1 MFNYLRLTALGILL
15 LAWPVFAHAQSMTES
30 VSESSDQERVT
41 FDAVQA
47 VFRKHCVSCHNE
59 DQPRGDLV
67 LTSLD
72 KVLAGS
78 SSGFVVVPGKVG
90 ESPLYTLT
98 AHLDNPKMPPNKPR
112 IPQRE
117 LNLIERWINTG
128 LVDEAKQSG
137 KVVQEDTDR
146 SAMTE
151 KVATDSLEGAPSKV
165 ADKESDHVSRSYCAL
180 KPLMQPTP
188 IRAIAM
194 HPNQSILA
202 VGTFGQVAFAR
213 AETGEF
219 LPDALE
225 LPNLE
230 ITVLKF
236 SRDGKVLW
244 IAAGV
249 PGESGEIRR
258 WDWEKK
264 EWLPPLGSEQDT
276 ILAMDLSSDGKRL
289 AIGTPLKTVK
299 TFDVDSNQLLHTH
312 KKHTDWVLSVSYS
325 PDGLLLATGDR
336 FGGIQIWES
345 ETGAEF
351 ATLRGHTGGVTGM
364 AWSQDGNQLTSC
376 SLDGTVRVWD
386 MHSFETK
393 ENWVAH
399 KEGVLALVKDRNGL
413 MLTGGRD
420 RTIRQWGSDGSKPV
434 CEFETDADP
443 LTLVSS
449 SFGLNEIGMAS
460 DSTGSIHRI
469 TAMEKGTN
477 DMAVRSFSLPLQAQ
491 PRRFADIAPKA
502 PERVLMASLRK
513 GAVEASELAKSPSDV
528 VQKIA
533 SDELKASSSGP
544 KEHGDR
550 ESDLEETKRAVAS
563 LEASLKET
571 YKTAASLEESLARL
585 KQLVILQEARIKQEE
600 LRSKQ

>member
-1 MFNYLRLTALGILL
+1 MFNHLRLTALGILL
-15 LAWPVFAHAQSMTES
+15 LAWPVFVHAQSMTES
-30 VSESSDQERVT
+30 TSESGDTERVT

-47 VFRKHCVSCHNE
+47 VLRKHCASCHNE

-72 KVLAGS
+72 KLLAGS

-146 SAMTE
+146 SGMTE
-151 KVATDSLEGAPSKV
+151 KGAANASEGTESKV
-165 ADKESDHVSRSYCAL
+165 VDHASRPYSPL
-180 KPLMQPTP
+180 KPLLQPTP

-202 VGTFGQVAFAR
+202 VGTFGQVAFAKT
-213 AETGEF
+213 ETGEF

-225 LPNLE
+225 LSNLDV
-230 ITVLKF
+230 TVLKF
-236 SRDGKVLW
+236 SNDGKVLW

-264 EWLPPLGSEQDT
+264 EWLPSLGSEQDT
-276 ILAMDLSSDGKRL
+276 ILAMDLSNDGKKL

-325 PDGLLLATGDR
+325 PDSLLLATGDR

-364 AWSQDGNQLTSC
+364 AWSQDGNQLTSG

-393 ENWVAH
+393 ENWDAH
-399 KEGVLALVKDRNGL
+399 KGGVLALVKDRNG
-413 MLTGGRD
+413 MILTGGRD

-434 CEFETDADP
+434 WEFKTDVDP

-449 SFGLNEIGMAS
+449 SLGLSEIGIAS
-460 DSTGSIHRI
+460 DSEGNIHRI
-469 TAMEKGTN
+469 TAKEKSTN
-477 DMAVRSFSLPLQAQ
+477 DIAVQSFSLPLQAH
-491 PRRFADIAPKA
+491 PRRFADLAPKA

-513 GAVEASELAKSPSDV
+513 EAAEKSELAKGAIDD

-533 SDELKASSSGP
+533 SDNMKANSGGLS
-544 KEHGDR
+544 HGDK

-571 YKTAASLEESLARL
+571 YKAAASLEESLARL

>member
-1 MFNYLRLTALGILL
+1 MFNHLRLTALGILL
-15 LAWPVFAHAQSMTES
+15 LAWPVFAHAQSMAES
-30 VSESSDQERVT
+30 SIESSDQERVT

-72 KVLAGS
+72 KLLAGS

-137 KVVQEDTDR
+137 KVVQEETHRD
-146 SAMTE
+146 AMTE
-151 KVATDSLEGAPSKV
+151 KVTTDSAEGTSSMV
-165 ADKESDHVSRSYCAL
+165 TDRESSNASRPYSTL

-202 VGTFGQVAFAR
+202 VGSFGQVAFAQ

-225 LPNLE
+225 LANLDV
-230 ITVLKF
+230 TVLKF
-236 SRDGKVLW
+236 SSDGKVLW

-258 WDWEKK
+258 WDWDKK

-289 AIGTPLKTVK
+289 AIGTTLKTVK
-299 TFDVDSNQLLHTH
+299 TFDVDANQLLHTQ

-325 PDGLLLATGDR
+325 PDSLLLATGDR

-351 ATLRGHTGGVTGM
+351 ATLRGHTGGVTGLTW
-364 AWSQDGNQLTSC
+364 AQDGNQLASA

-393 ENWVAH
+393 ETWVAH
-399 KEGVLALVKDRNGL
+399 RDGVLAIDRDRHGHLV
-413 MLTGGRD
+413 TGGRD
-420 RTIRQWGSDGSKPV
+420 RFVRGWG
-434 CEFETDADP
+434 TDRTKAAWEIKIEADP
-443 LTLVSS
+443 LTLMSLKMGHEELH
-449 SFGLNEIGMAS
+449 FGS
-460 DSTGSIHRI
+460 DSSGSIQRI
-469 TAMEKGTN
+469 S
-477 DMAVRSFSLPLQAQ
+477 AVSGSTSTFDIKSFSLPIEAK
-491 PRRFADIAPKA
+491 PRRFASLVPKA
-502 PERVLMASLRK
+502 PERM
-513 GAVEASELAKSPSDV
+513 
-528 VQKIA
+528 
-533 SDELKASSSGP
+533 ASSSIESP
-544 KEHGDR
+544 KDQTVERKSTGSSDMQ
-550 ESDLEETKRAVAS
+550 SDLEETRRALAS
-563 LEASLKET
+563 LEASLSET
-571 YKTAASLEESLARL
+571 YKTAGRLEESVARL
-585 KQLVILQEARIKQEE
+585 KQLVILQEARIKQSE
-600 LRSKQ
+600 LRKKE

>member
-72 KVLAGS
+72 KLLAGS

-137 KVVQEDTDR
+137 KVVQEETDR

-151 KVATDSLEGAPSKV
+151 KVAANASEGTESKV
-165 ADKESDHVSRSYCAL
+165 ADRDSANASRSNSTL
-180 KPLMQPTP
+180 KPLLQPTP

-202 VGTFGQVAFAR
+202 VGTFGQIAFAQ

-225 LPNLE
+225 LANLDV
-230 ITVLKF
+230 TVLKF
-236 SRDGKVLW
+236 SNDGKVLW
-244 IAAGV
+244 VAAGV

-264 EWLPPLGSEQDT
+264 EWMSSVGSEQDT

-299 TFDVDSNQLLHTH
+299 TFDVDSNQLLHTQ

-325 PDGLLLATGDR
+325 PDSLLLATGDR

-351 ATLRGHTGGVTGM
+351 ATLRGHSGGVTGLTW
-364 AWSQDGNQLTSC
+364 APDGNQLVSA

-393 ENWVAH
+393 ETWVAH
-399 KEGVLALVKDRNGL
+399 RDGVLAIDRDSHGNLV
-413 MLTGGRD
+413 TGGRD
-420 RTIRQWGSDGSKPV
+420 RFVRGWG
-434 CEFETDADP
+434 TDRTKVAWEIKTEADP
-443 LTLVSS
+443 LTLMSS
-449 SFGLNEIGMAS
+449 KKGHEEFRFGS
-460 DSTGSIHRI
+460 DSAGSIQRI
-469 TAMEKGTN
+469 SAVSGSTN
-477 DMAVRSFSLPLQAQ
+477 SFDMKSFSLPIEAK
-491 PRRFADIAPKA
+491 PRRFASVVPKA
-502 PERVLMASLRK
+502 PERM
-513 GAVEASELAKSPSDV
+513 
-528 VQKIA
+528 
-533 SDELKASSSGP
+533 ASSSIESP
-544 KEHGDR
+544 KDQTVEGKSTGSSDLQ
-550 ESDLEETKRAVAS
+550 SDLEETRRALAS
-563 LEASLKET
+563 LEASLSET
-571 YKTAASLEESLARL
+571 YKTAGRLEESVARL
-585 KQLVILQEARIKQEE
+585 KQLVILQEARIKQSE
-600 LRSKQ
+600 LRKKE

>member
-1 MFNYLRLTALGILL
+1 MFKHLRLTALGILL
-15 LAWPVFAHAQSMTES
+15 LAWPVFAHAQSMAES
-30 VSESSDQERVT
+30 TSESGDTERVT

-47 VFRKHCVSCHNE
+47 VFRKHCASCHNE

-72 KVLAGS
+72 KLLAGS

-137 KVVQEDTDR
+137 KEVQEETDR
-146 SAMTE
+146 SGMTE
-151 KVATDSLEGAPSKV
+151 KVATDSSEGTPSMV
-165 ADKESDHVSRSYCAL
+165 TDRESGNASSPYSTL

-202 VGTFGQVAFAR
+202 VGTFGQVAFAQ

-225 LPNLE
+225 LANLE

-244 IAAGV
+244 IAVGV

-264 EWLPPLGSEQDT
+264 EWLPPLGNEQDT
-276 ILAMDLSSDGKRL
+276 ILAVDLSSDGKKL

-299 TFDVDSNQLLHTH
+299 TFDVDANQLLHTQ

-325 PDGLLLATGDR
+325 PDSLLLATGDR

-351 ATLRGHTGGVTGM
+351 ATLRGHTGGVTGLTW
-364 AWSQDGNQLTSC
+364 AHDGNQLASG

-393 ENWVAH
+393 ESWIAH
-399 KEGVLALVKDRNGL
+399 RDGVLAIDRDHHGHLV
-413 MLTGGRD
+413 TGGRD
-420 RTIRQWGSDGSKPV
+420 RLVRGWG
-434 CEFETDADP
+434 TDRTKAAWEIKTEADP
-443 LTLVSS
+443 LALMSS
-449 SFGLNEIGMAS
+449 KKGHEELHFGS
-460 DSTGSIHRI
+460 DSAGSIQRI
-469 TAMEKGTN
+469 SAVSGSTN
-477 DMAVRSFSLPLQAQ
+477 TFDMKSFSLPIEAK
-491 PRRFADIAPKA
+491 PRQFASLVPKV
-502 PERVLMASLRK
+502 PERMASISVESPK
-513 GAVEASELAKSPSDV
+513 DQTVEA
-528 VQKIA
+528 
-533 SDELKASSSGP
+533 KASGN
-544 KEHGDR
+544 GDLQ
-550 ESDLEETKRAVAS
+550 SDLEETRRALAS
-563 LEASLKET
+563 LEASLSET
-571 YKTAASLEESLARL
+571 YKTAGRLEESVARL
-585 KQLVILQEARIKQEE
+585 KQLVVLQEARIKQSE
-600 LRSKQ
+600 LRKKE